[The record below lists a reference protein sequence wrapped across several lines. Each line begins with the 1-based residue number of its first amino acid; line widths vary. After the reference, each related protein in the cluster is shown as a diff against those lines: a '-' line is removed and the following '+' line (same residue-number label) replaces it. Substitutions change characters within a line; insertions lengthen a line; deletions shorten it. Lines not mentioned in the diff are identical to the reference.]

1 MLMDALKLMGTG
13 IGVVFIVLAVFF
25 TVIKILMKAFPP
37 EKGKKE
43 EE

>member
-25 TVIKILMKAFPP
+25 VVIKILMRIFPSGKA
-37 EKGKKE
+37 EKGKE
-43 EE
+43 